1 MGGAAHGFI
10 QPLPR
15 LAAETTTT
23 AANAGGPAGS
33 PPRLCAHQQAH
44 ATARN
49 NDDKNEDNRVRRA
62 TKAPAAGDTR
72 ATRCAGG
79 QRPAASD
86 TIIDDRWTAGDDK
99 ESSGQT
105 QTTTNHCTLKAG

>member
-15 LAAETTTT
+15 LAAEMTTT

-49 NDDKNEDNRVRRA
+49 NDDKNEDNRV
-62 TKAPAAGDTR
+62 
-72 ATRCAGG
+72 
-79 QRPAASD
+79 
-86 TIIDDRWTAGDDK
+86 
-99 ESSGQT
+99 
-105 QTTTNHCTLKAG
+105 